1 MTRALPDDG
10 IRRVG
15 VIDIGSNSVRFVT
28 YEIHG
33 VATTPTFNEKLLAG
47 LGRDIAHTGRLFG
60 EGVERTIKAL
70 VRFKALADAQGLN
83 KILIVATAAVREAR
97 DGPDFVKRVK
107 KETGLKV
114 RVLSGEEEAYFA
126 AMGVINGDRRSNGVV
141 ADLGGSSL
149 ELIRVKDQTVSD
161 GRTFALGPF
170 AALKDPAK
178 PMASRSLVRARL
190 ADAKDHYALRGG
202 KLYLVGGAWR
212 NLAQIHNE
220 RTGYPLKIL
229 HNFEMR
235 SQEALGLGKWASE
248 DAVSDLLIWPGINR
262 RRAETLSYAGLVLVE
277 LIRALKPETI
287 IFSSAGLREGL
298 LYDSL
303 TATVKKRTPLH
314 DACAHLATG
323 NEQGRDFGPGLF
335 NWLKA
340 IAPHLPGCFE
350 DENETRLRQAAC
362 ALVGIGKGLHP
373 DHRADLVFED
383 VLYAP
388 LAGLTH
394 KERAYLA
401 LMLYASFTASST
413 TPNDAAINYH
423 LMARERQY
431 AMTWGAAMRAGS
443 VIAARTPGILKY
455 FKLSFDAGTI
465 KLKAKRGHEALLNR
479 KSVLRLQ
486 KVASLSGYNLETNWV
501 AAGQDDAADTDTD
514 D

>member
-47 LGRDIAHTGRLFG
+47 LGRDIAHTGRLYS
-60 EGVERTIKAL
+60 EGVERSIKAL
-70 VRFKALADAQGLN
+70 ARFKTLAEAQGLN

-97 DGPDFVKRVK
+97 DGRDFVKRVK
-107 KETGLKV
+107 QETGLKV

-126 AMGVINGDRRSNGVV
+126 AMGVINADRRSDGVV

-149 ELIRVKDQTVSD
+149 ELIRVKDQAVAD

-170 AALKDPAK
+170 AALEDPAK
-178 PMASRSLVRARL
+178 PLASRSLVRARL
-190 ADAKDHYALRGG
+190 ADAKAQYSVRGG

-212 NLAQIHNE
+212 NLAQIHNN

-229 HNFEMR
+229 QNFEMR
-235 SQEALGLGKWASE
+235 SQEAVGLGKWASE
-248 DAVSDLLIWPGINR
+248 QAASDLLIWPGINS
-262 RRAETLSYAGLVLVE
+262 RRAETLAYAGLVMVE
-277 LIRALKPETI
+277 LIRILKPETI
-287 IFSSAGLREGL
+287 VFSSAGLREGL

-303 TATVKKRTPLH
+303 PAKVKKRTPLL
-314 DACAHLATG
+314 DACSHLATG

-335 NWLKA
+335 KWLSV
-340 IAPHLPGCFE
+340 IAPHLPRCF
-350 DENETRLRQAAC
+350 DAENEKRLRQAAC

-401 LMLYASFTASST
+401 LMLYGSFTAKSS
-413 TPNDAAINYH
+413 TPNDAAIHYH

-431 AMTWGAAMRAGS
+431 AMIWGAAMRAGS

-455 FKLSFDAGTI
+455 FKLSFDDGTI
-465 KLKAKRGHEALLNR
+465 RLKVKRGHSELLNR
-479 KSVLRLQ
+479 KSILRLE
-486 KVASLSGYNLETNWV
+486 KMASLSGYALETNWV
-501 AAGQDDAADTDTD
+501 PAGQDDTSDID